1 MDAQLRRVFVTVA
14 GGERYSLGGG
24 DGEVNKV
31 EVLRGG
37 QSYVPIHLS
46 KEQDILLKPGD
57 MVWVRTPGG
66 GGYGE
71 PVRRL
76 PEAVLEDVN
85 LGRLSIEQASKQYFV
100 IIGIDTEKRLF
111 VDKAATK
118 ALRNQVQ
125 KNC

>member
-1 MDAQLRRVFVTVA
+1 
-14 GGERYSLGGG
+14 
-24 DGEVNKV
+24 
-31 EVLRGG
+31 
-37 QSYVPIHLS
+37 
-46 KEQDILLKPGD
+46 

-85 LGRLSIEQASKQYFV
+85 FGRLSIEQASKQYFV

-125 KNC
+125 KIAKLV